1 MKHKQG
7 LSELNLLFFHYMATH
22 KHLCVSWSFPIASGA
37 AFSCCAFKGTE
48 TYCLYAARSRRSR
61 KLQSCSGW
69 PWERLKSVSR
79 WVSLL
84 RSLEKWLFWP
94 SPSWNVP
101 GESHTQSW
109 HRPHPPHP
117 RVTDVACLHL
127 FTIFTAAWLEGKIQT
142 QLLSLCLLYISSW
155 WWLVYTVNKA
165 VRRDTSRP
173 LVYTQG
179 EEMFIK

>member
-22 KHLCVSWSFPIASGA
+22 KHLCVSRSFPIVSGA
-37 AFSCCAFKGTE
+37 AFSCCVFKGTE
-48 TYCLYAARSRRSR
+48 TYCLYAAHSRRSR

-94 SPSWNVP
+94 LPSWNVP
-101 GESHTQSW
+101 GESHTVLAPSPSTSSSSARCCMSAPLR
-109 HRPHPPHP
+109 H
-117 RVTDVACLHL
+117 LHH
-127 FTIFTAAWLEGKIQT
+127 
-142 QLLSLCLLYISSW
+142 S
-155 WWLVYTVNKA
+155 A
-165 VRRDTSRP
+165 VRGEDPNPVIVP
-173 LVYTQG
+173 L
-179 EEMFIK
+179 FAL